1 VAYLP
6 SFADFDFSFILFGAW
21 FQLIG
26 ALASAAAGAYGA
38 SKSARVS
45 QQNARE
51 QRAWQTEM
59 SNTAHT
65 REIAD
70 LRNAGLNPILSS
82 KNAGAPTGAGAMAQT
97 PDFSKSYG
105 SAVSNALMIAQTRK
119 TNAEATIV
127 EDRQNQAK
135 LESELYGSAV
145 GIVPVAS
152 KALKGL
158 GSSAYSAYKGV
169 RRYLNRPKSYKPRKG
184 KHSKTKVNYHYSAK
198 DKAEIRSMMESYK
211 KPSQRRRRRGSQ

>member
-1 VAYLP
+1 MWWQAI
-6 SFADFDFSFILFGAW
+6 SS
-21 FQLIG
+21 
-26 ALASAAAGAYGA
+26 LASAAISAYGA
-38 SKSARVS
+38 NKSAKTS
-45 QQNARE
+45 EANARA

-70 LRNAGLNPILSS
+70 LKNAGLNPILSS
-82 KNAGAPTGAGAMAQT
+82 KNSGAPTGAGAMAQA
-97 PDFSKSYG
+97 PDYAKAYNSG
-105 SAVSNALMIAQTRK
+105 VANALMIAQTRK

-145 GIVPVAS
+145 GMVPVAS

-169 RRYLNRPKSYKPRKG
+169 RRYLNKPKSYKPRKG
-184 KHSKTKVNYHYSAK
+184 KHSKSKYSAK
-198 DKAEIRSMMESYK
+198 QKADFRSLIDSYK
-211 KPSQRRRRRGSQ
+211 KPSQQRKRRRGSQ

>member
-1 VAYLP
+1 MAHLP
-6 SFADFDFSFILFGAW
+6 LLADFDFSFILFVGW

-70 LRNAGLNPILSS
+70 LKNAGLNPILSS

-127 EDRQNQAK
+127 EDHQNQAK
-135 LESELYGSAV
+135 LESELYGSGV
-145 GIVPVAS
+145 GMIPVAS
-152 KALKGL
+152 KAIRGL

-169 RRYLNRPKSYKPRKG
+169 RRYLNKPRSYKPRKA
-184 KHSKTKVNYHYSAK
+184 KTSSKR
-198 DKAEIRSMMESYK
+198 RSDLDYK
-211 KPSQRRRRRGSQ
+211 KWERDMRKSPSSRSYLKRRRGSQ

>member
-1 VAYLP
+1 MSHIP
-6 SFADFDFSFILFGAW
+6 SLADFDYFFLFGAW

-38 SKSARVS
+38 KKSAQVS

-51 QRAWQTEM
+51 QRAWQTQM

-82 KNAGAPTGAGAMAQT
+82 KNSGAPTGAGAMAQT

-127 EDRQNQAK
+127 EDHQNQAK
-135 LESELYGSAV
+135 LESELYGSGV
-145 GIVPVAS
+145 GMIPVAS
-152 KALKGL
+152 KAIRGL

-169 RRYLNRPKSYKPRKG
+169 RRYLNKPRSYKPRKP
-184 KHSKTKVNYHYSAK
+184 KTSSKR
-198 DKAEIRSMMESYK
+198 RSDLDYK
-211 KPSQRRRRRGSQ
+211 KWGRDMRKSPSSRSYLKRRRGSQ

>member
-1 VAYLP
+1 MAHLP
-6 SFADFDFSFILFGAW
+6 SLADFDFSFILFVGW

-70 LRNAGLNPILSS
+70 LKNAGLNPILSS

-105 SAVSNALMIAQTRK
+105 SAVSNALCGM
-119 TNAEATIV
+119 
-127 EDRQNQAK
+127 
-135 LESELYGSAV
+135 L
-145 GIVPVAS
+145 
-152 KALKGL
+152 
-158 GSSAYSAYKGV
+158 
-169 RRYLNRPKSYKPRKG
+169 
-184 KHSKTKVNYHYSAK
+184 
-198 DKAEIRSMMESYK
+198 
-211 KPSQRRRRRGSQ
+211 